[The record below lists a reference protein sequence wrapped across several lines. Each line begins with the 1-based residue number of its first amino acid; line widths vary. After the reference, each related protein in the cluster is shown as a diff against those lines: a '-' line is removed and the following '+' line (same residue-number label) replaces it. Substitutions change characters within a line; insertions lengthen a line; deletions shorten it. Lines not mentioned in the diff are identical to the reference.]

1 MRSPPSATTI
11 ALGSPRGPAAT
22 SFDVAASRFRD
33 FFAELSRAFVERDDL
48 LTQISLAL
56 LAREHVLMTGPP
68 GTAKSGVATAV
79 LGRILDETTGK
90 PSLFAR
96 QFTESTVQTDLIGPI
111 DFKTLMATG
120 RTEHFT
126 DQGMLGAVHAFL
138 DEVLDGRDMLLRTT
152 LNVLNERELKQGTKV
167 TSGIIECALMTTNR
181 YLAEVLESSRDTL
194 LAFVD
199 RIAFVAFVPKG
210 FGAPTSM
217 GRVLRSQLGGARSL
231 GWKSVLTIQD
241 LDVLQ
246 SVTEKVGMDDA
257 LCDSLEQLM
266 TFVETDLA
274 AATRADPTF
283 IPTRY
288 LSTRT
293 AVRLG
298 KVLRAACVLDRI
310 RGTERPLEV
319 TIEDFERL
327 RLSMLLSGPPPEHL
341 ASLLSRETDA
351 RERRQL
357 SIMRTEREIF
367 DRALA
372 RLPKPKKSQ
381 KKAPKGPDVSVLARA
396 VEKAKPAGDTKALL
410 ETTAQIA
417 SAVESGAPGADQA
430 RALLDETVAS
440 LSERAVRGGLLAG
453 AGPGLGAPGQEARD
467 VAAALAE
474 LADGLE
480 KSAGTAR
487 PIGRWL
493 RGRAISLL
501 DEAAALSTLKVGA
514 RLDASMPVDATLK
527 DYAAQA
533 DQVLCELEALA
544 DARARLERLGA
555 DGVDSGVA
563 AVARERALARVEDE
577 VCEIMDTAFRDA
589 ISDAL
594 GRLSAAKLGAI
605 LAALGPT
612 LARIDLLGE
621 RLVAVGA
628 ARGRLKARVVG
639 PRVKPLLTAAFERLD
654 AADRMELVDQ
664 IGDLCEELE
673 RGGLANVLLTQE
685 LLEMA
690 AASLVKRE
698 RKRPR
703 AVTPTA
709 DVGGYRALRAAEQ
722 RVSLAYTMVEAAS
735 RIKEPRIAPASP
747 PDAALAELTRASF
760 ALPGELRGMMGRL
773 DLERIARAI
782 DQLEAFWRPLREVA
796 ARALEKGELAPVGE
810 AIDRLGSSQFFHV
823 TRDEGALLRFS
834 LEARVV
840 GEVFPEASAEAAAL
854 RARIDEL
861 EVASSQAL
869 QSLRVARADLGW
881 KDVLAP

>member
-1 MRSPPSATTI
+1 MSPPSV
-11 ALGSPRGPAAT
+11 LSPSASAAT
-22 SFDVAASRFRD
+22 SFEVAASRFHD
-33 FFAELSRAFVERDDL
+33 FFGELARNFVERDDL

-68 GTAKSGVATAV
+68 GTAKSGVASAV

-167 TSGIIECALMTTNR
+167 TTGIIECALMTTNR

-199 RIAFVAFVPKG
+199 RIAFIAFVPKG
-210 FGAPTSM
+210 FGSRTSM
-217 GRVLRSQLGGARSL
+217 GRVLRSQLGGSRSL

-241 LDVLQ
+241 IDVLQ
-246 SVTEKVGMDDA
+246 RATEQVAMDDA
-257 LCDSLEQLM
+257 LCESLEQLM
-266 TFVETDLA
+266 TSVETDLA
-274 AATRADPTF
+274 AASRADPTF
-283 IPTRY
+283 VPTRY

-310 RGTERPLEV
+310 GGADRPLEV
-319 TIEDFERL
+319 TLEDFERL
-327 RLSMLLSGPPPEHL
+327 RLSMLLSGPTHEHVE
-341 ASLLSRETDA
+341 SLLTRETDA

-372 RLPKPKKSQ
+372 KLPRPKKSQ
-381 KKAPKGPDVSVLARA
+381 RKAPPKGLDLSALAKA
-396 VEKAKPAGDTKALL
+396 VEAAKPAGDAKALL

-417 SAVESGAPGADQA
+417 SAVESGAPGAERA

-453 AGPGLGAPGQEARD
+453 AGPGLDAPGQEARD
-467 VAAALAE
+467 VAMALSE

-480 KSAGTAR
+480 KTAGTAR

-493 RGRAISLL
+493 RGRAIALL
-501 DEAAALSTLKVGA
+501 DEAASLSTLKVGA
-514 RLDASMPVDATLK
+514 SLEASMPAKASLK
-527 DYAAQA
+527 DYAVRA
-533 DQVLCELEALA
+533 DEVLSELEALA
-544 DARARLERLGA
+544 ETRARLERLGA
-555 DGVDSGVA
+555 DGVAAEA
-563 AVARERALARVEDE
+563 AVTSRARAIARVEDE
-577 VCEIMDTAFRDA
+577 IAEIMDTAFRAA

-594 GRLSAAKLGAI
+594 GHLTVTKLGAI

-612 LARIDLLGE
+612 LARIDVLGE
-621 RLVAVGA
+621 RLVAVGGV
-628 ARGRLKARVVG
+628 RGRLKARVVG

-654 AADRMELVDQ
+654 AQDRMELVDQ
-664 IGDLCEELE
+664 IGELCKELE

-703 AVTPTA
+703 TAAPSA
-709 DVGGYRALRAAEQ
+709 DVKGYRALRAAEQ

-735 RIKEPRIAPASP
+735 RIKEPRILPASAP
-747 PDAALAELTRASF
+747 GDAVVALTSAAF
-760 ALPGELRGMMGRL
+760 ALPGELRATMGQL
-773 DLERIARAI
+773 DLERIARAV
-782 DQLEAFWRPLREVA
+782 DQLEGFWRPLHELGSE
-796 ARALEKGELAPVGE
+796 ALEQGGLRPIGE
-810 AIDRLGSSQFFHV
+810 AIEALASSRFFHV

-840 GEVFPEASAEAAAL
+840 GEVFPEVADAAAAL
-854 RARIDEL
+854 RARVDALEISSSEL
-861 EVASSQAL
+861 L
-869 QSLRVARADLGW
+869 QLLRAARADLGW
-881 KDVLAP
+881 KGVLAP